1 MIHAPLSDLRLQRVR
16 TRTAHAALQAPELER
31 FLARGGVDLV
41 VTDQVDA
48 LKVRVNAGVEAL
60 QRRLTQASWHLRR
73 VIWRRASF
81 AAATLTLAVVSAPG
95 APLFAVPFPWALC
108 TAAGLATVGVLCC
121 LARPLLER
129 RTLAGLQGRYDGR
142 VQTAET
148 AEELLQFSETV
159 LAEARAI
166 GSLDSLDES
175 LDLAPDDP
183 MKNP

>member
-1 MIHAPLSDLRLQRVR
+1 
-16 TRTAHAALQAPELER
+16 
-31 FLARGGVDLV
+31 
-41 VTDQVDA
+41 
-48 LKVRVNAGVEAL
+48 
-60 QRRLTQASWHLRR
+60 
-73 VIWRRASF
+73 
-81 AAATLTLAVVSAPG
+81 
-95 APLFAVPFPWALC
+95 
-108 TAAGLATVGVLCC
+108 
-121 LARPLLER
+121 
-129 RTLAGLQGRYDGR
+129 